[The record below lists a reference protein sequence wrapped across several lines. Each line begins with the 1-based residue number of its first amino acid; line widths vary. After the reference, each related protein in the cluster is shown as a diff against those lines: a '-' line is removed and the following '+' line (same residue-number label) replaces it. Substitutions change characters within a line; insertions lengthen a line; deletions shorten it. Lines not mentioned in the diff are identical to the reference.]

1 MSWFNRVIIRQ
12 WCYYLTVLS
21 LHSDAGLYNATKTLA
36 FASYFCKM
44 WVQILYWSP
53 DGKLIFSEHF
63 HSITDRIFRF
73 KIWLWFSSPLNR
85 TIDSDIKRFKSR
97 TFNACKWPRQAKIKN
112 LHTKC
117 FAKNKLVE
125 LTYHKARLLMQYPR
139 KYQDE
144 KVMKFRVLKVES
156 ANSTMSESQTQSF
169 RGAFMIPVTT

>member
-1 MSWFNRVIIRQ
+1 MTTIS
-12 WCYYLTVLS
+12 
-21 LHSDAGLYNATKTLA
+21 
-36 FASYFCKM
+36 
-44 WVQILYWSP
+44 
-53 DGKLIFSEHF
+53 
-63 HSITDRIFRF
+63 
-73 KIWLWFSSPLNR
+73 KIE
-85 TIDSDIKRFKSR
+85 
-97 TFNACKWPRQAKIKN
+97 N
-112 LHTKC
+112 LHKNV